1 MPKEAPINTKMIDQ
15 IKGKKESGGF
25 QFGCSREKYHWSS
38 VVKEPPMDAVINEQA
53 MPINKY
59 LKFKL

>member
-1 MPKEAPINTKMIDQ
+1 MIDH
-15 IKGKKESGGF
+15 ITGKKESGGF
-25 QFGCSREKYHWSS
+25 QSGCCSEKYHWSS

-59 LKFKL
+59 FKFKL